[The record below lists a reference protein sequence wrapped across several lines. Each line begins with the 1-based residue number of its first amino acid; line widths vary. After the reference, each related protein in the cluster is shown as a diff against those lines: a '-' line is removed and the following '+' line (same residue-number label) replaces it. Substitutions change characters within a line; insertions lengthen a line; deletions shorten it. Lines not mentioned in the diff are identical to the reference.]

1 MNWSV
6 LWIGQKGIYF
16 HEWPQLEGS
25 AGCIHLLKGDAK
37 KFYDSIKKGKTRIV
51 FSWTK

>member
-6 LWIGQKGIYF
+6 LQIGQKGIYF
-16 HEWPQLEGS
+16 HEWTQLEGS

-37 KFYDSIKKGKTRIV
+37 KFYDSIKKEKTRIV